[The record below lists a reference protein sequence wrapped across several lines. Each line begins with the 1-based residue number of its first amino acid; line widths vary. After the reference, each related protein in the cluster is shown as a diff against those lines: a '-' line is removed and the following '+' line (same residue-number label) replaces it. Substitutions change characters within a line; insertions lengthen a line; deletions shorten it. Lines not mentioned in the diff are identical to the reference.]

1 MTETQARTAFNT
13 AHTKLE
19 TALAEY
25 QSARQELFRVTGQF
39 QGADM
44 SKALQFNQASAP
56 GAAGPL
62 VADC

>member
-1 MTETQARTAFNT
+1 MTETQARAAFNT
-13 AHTKLE
+13 AHTKLD

-25 QSARQELFRVTGQF
+25 QRARQELFRITGQF

-44 SKALQFNQASAP
+44 SKAMKFNQAGTGGSA
-56 GAAGPL
+56 ARV